1 MIGRHQKWLDRA
13 LKAAYNAEGPQW
25 FLGACVVKSNR
36 VLSVGW
42 NRDQNDPALLDVTD
56 IRKGKASTHAEV
68 DAIRHAGD
76 PKGAT
81 IYVARFTR
89 SGAVSCAR
97 PCRHCIQT
105 IIQSGIKSVF
115 WTDYH
120 GQIGQIKVREIVR

>member
-1 MIGRHQKWLDRA
+1 MHGRHSRWIERA
-13 LKAAYNAEGPQW
+13 LKAAYNGEGPQW

-42 NRDQNDPALLDVTD
+42 NRDQNDPANLNVND
-56 IRKGKASTHAEV
+56 IRRGKASTHAEI

-76 PKGAT
+76 PRGAT

-97 PCRHCIQT
+97 PCRHCLMNIADA
-105 IIQSGIKSVF
+105 GIKSVW
-115 WTDYH
+115 WTDYD
-120 GQIGQIKVREIVR
+120 GRIGTIRL

>member
-13 LKAAYNAEGPQW
+13 LKAAYNGEGPQW

-42 NRDQNDPALLDVTD
+42 NRDQNDPAHLDMVD
-56 IRKGKASTHAEV
+56 IKRGKASTHAEV

-89 SGAVSCAR
+89 SGSVSCAR
-97 PCRHCIQT
+97 PCRHCLSQIELA
-105 IIQSGIKSVF
+105 GIRAVW
-115 WTDYH
+115 WTDYN
-120 GQIGQIKVREIVR
+120 GKIGSIRL